1 MYYDPTM
8 DRLYAPARRSAV
20 LMFVVGAFMLL
31 CGVCVGLAA
40 RLAPLDQLAAASGVN
55 ADQIA
60 EIGMTPAEFM
70 RFMYIIMAAGSLVL
84 GILFGVLGLLL
95 RKGGVASAVCS
106 LVLVSLLVLFTLL
119 QVVTTAVQVLSRR
132 EPAIGVA
139 LMISMAFLLLL
150 AWLVISL
157 IGAIRAAASIRAAQG
172 QYAQQY
178 WQMQQQAYQHGAYAG
193 YGYAPPAPQQAPLQQ
208 APLQPPPPPPPAVD
222 PPPLGTD
229 DDAQPRS

>member
-20 LMFVVGAFMLL
+20 LMFVVGGFLLL
-31 CGVCVGLAA
+31 CGVCVGLVA

-60 EIGMTPAEFM
+60 EIGMTPAELM
-70 RFMYIIMAAGSLVL
+70 RLIYIIMAVGSLVL
-84 GILFGVLGLLL
+84 GILFCVLGLLL
-95 RKGGVASAVCS
+95 RKGGIVPAVCS
-106 LVLVSLLVLFTLL
+106 LVLVSLLVLFMLL
-119 QVVTTAVQVLSRR
+119 QVVTATAQVLTRR

-139 LMISMAFLLLL
+139 LMISVAFLLLL
-150 AWLVISL
+150 VWLVISL

-193 YGYAPPAPQQAPLQQ
+193 YGYAAPAPQQAPLQ
-208 APLQPPPPPPPAVD
+208 APPLQPPPPPPPDAD
-222 PPPLGTD
+222 LPPRGD
-229 DDAQPRS
+229 